1 VLIKIVPDW
10 TIKRYPTLAGK
21 NGAGGLSNMELA
33 AGKTHIHAGHIGAHV
48 NGEGVKILAM
58 PMTDH
63 VRWSNS
69 LLDALD
75 ACGGEGRNAAEYLR
89 AHRTRLGFRHARPHV
104 GAFWTPWGSIQ
115 FNLRHFTGDTPLQDP
130 RLLTL
135 MIHEVRHLQQGLL
148 MALSVYGELDAW
160 QLQFREYQRMTGPL
174 THPILIE
181 LLSLPLS
188 WDRSV
193 LSRARELMQ
202 VYAGKGYRVDLL
214 PLYPLQREMAFL
226 LLRRQPVGM

>member
-1 VLIKIVPDW
+1 
-10 TIKRYPTLAGK
+10 
-21 NGAGGLSNMELA
+21 
-33 AGKTHIHAGHIGAHV
+33 
-48 NGEGVKILAM
+48 M

-75 ACGGEGRNAAEYLR
+75 SCGEEGRNAANYLR
-89 AHRTRLGFRHARPHV
+89 EHKTRLGFRRVRPHV
-104 GAFWTPWGSIQ
+104 GAFWTPWRSIQ
-115 FNLRHFTGDTPLQDP
+115 LNLHHFTGDTALHDP

-135 MIHEVRHLQQGLL
+135 MIHEVRHLRQGLL
-148 MALSVYGELDAW
+148 TALSVYGELDAW

-174 THPILIE
+174 ADPVLVE

-214 PLYPLQREMAFL
+214 PLYPLQRETAFL
-226 LLRRQPVGM
+226 LLRRQPVGV